1 MFCLPRPRPRVGR
14 QCSRWRVLLRPP
26 RFASALPPVPTLDPQ
41 RRHCPWHLWFP
52 PARPPPHPPRRLP
65 PRPGPGAER
74 PERVGQ
80 NFRKK
85 RTFQGYNPEIPFRA
99 QSQTGNRSRSN
110 MPPPTGSEALQG
122 PPDTG
127 RRPLSFQDPTGPWS
141 HNMSRTGSKEPD
153 RLRAILR
160 ILKKVVFFP
169 SPRQLFGGPAG
180 GGLATPPTKTK
191 TKDYLLLTTSL

>member
-26 RFASALPPVPTLDPQ
+26 RFASALPPVPTPDPQ

-52 PARPPPHPPRRLP
+52 PARPPPRPLRWLP

-85 RTFQGYNPEIPFRA
+85 TTFQGYNPEIPFRA
-99 QSQTGNRSRSN
+99 QSQTGNESRSN
-110 MPPPTGSEALQG
+110 MPPQPA
-122 PPDTG
+122 P
-127 RRPLSFQDPTGPWS
+127 RPC
-141 HNMSRTGSKEPD
+141 
-153 RLRAILR
+153 RA
-160 ILKKVVFFP
+160 
-169 SPRQLFGGPAG
+169 
-180 GGLATPPTKTK
+180 PPTLDGDRSACQSRRVRGPITCPEQDQKS
-191 TKDYLLLTTSL
+191 LTGYVLYYGF

>member
-74 PERVGQ
+74 PERVSARISERRGHFKAIIPKYLSEP
-80 NFRKK
+80 NLR
-85 RTFQGYNPEIPFRA
+85 PETNHAPTCRRQPA
-99 QSQTGNRSRSN
+99 PRPCS
-110 MPPPTGSEALQG
+110 PPPTLDGDRSPCQSRRVRG
-122 PPDTG
+122 PITCPEQDQKSLTG
-127 RRPLSFQDPTGPWS
+127 YVLYYGF
-141 HNMSRTGSKEPD
+141 
-153 RLRAILR
+153 
-160 ILKKVVFFP
+160 
-169 SPRQLFGGPAG
+169 
-180 GGLATPPTKTK
+180 
-191 TKDYLLLTTSL
+191 

>member
-127 RRPLSFQDPTGPWS
+127 RRPLTLSVSTGPWS
-141 HNMSRTGSKEPD
+141 HNMSRTGSKESD
-153 RLRAILR
+153 RIRAILR
-160 ILKKVVFFP
+160 ILKKVPQPTSAEATFWGPGWRGVGD
-169 SPRQLFGGPAG
+169 SP
-180 GGLATPPTKTK
+180 
-191 TKDYLLLTTSL
+191 